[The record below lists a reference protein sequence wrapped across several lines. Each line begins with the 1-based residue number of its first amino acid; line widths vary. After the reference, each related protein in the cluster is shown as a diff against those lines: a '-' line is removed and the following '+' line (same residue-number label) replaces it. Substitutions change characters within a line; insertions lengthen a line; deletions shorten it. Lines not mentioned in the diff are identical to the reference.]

1 MGGVWIK
8 KKRGQFADVC
18 RSAQKLD
25 TTETGEVAAYL
36 GAVDHPQPSWTDI
49 LTKNGHKLHFKVH
62 TGVCVTAIQE
72 LEYVQ
77 DRYDS
82 RLSE

>member
-1 MGGVWIK
+1 M
-8 KKRGQFADVC
+8 C

-25 TTETGEVAAYL
+25 STERCEVAAYL
-36 GAVDHPQPSWTDI
+36 GAVDHPQPSRTEI
-49 LTKNGHKLHFKVH
+49 LIKNGHKLHFKVL

-72 LEYVQ
+72 LEYEQ